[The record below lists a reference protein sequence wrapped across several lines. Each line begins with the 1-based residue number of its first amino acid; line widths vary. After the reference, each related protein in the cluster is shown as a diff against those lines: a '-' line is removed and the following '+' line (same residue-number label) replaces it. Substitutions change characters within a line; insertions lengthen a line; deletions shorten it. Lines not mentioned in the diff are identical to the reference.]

1 MSASPAH
8 LSWMKDS
15 TARLSQELVSKYGD
29 TQRHRIARGLSQ
41 LAEFWRAQDGDSA
54 AFEELVRA
62 NFAGDQATLDT
73 MFNRFEGLL
82 EQINGHMHE
91 INRAFREQADLDR
104 GPILGFDEIFAG
116 YDPSAHVVDDFFSN
130 KLAFVALLNFPLC
143 TLDEYLTEGPQW
155 TRRQWAE
162 ARLAETFSKRIPADV
177 NLAMAQAFAEAQQ
190 YISQYNI
197 WMYHLVDSRGQR
209 LFAPKLRLLSHWNLR
224 DEIKA
229 DYSDQQNGLAK
240 QRTIEQ
246 VMDRIVTQTIPQMVV
261 NNPSVD
267 WNPFANEVKP
277 AAERDGEASPRAEGT
292 LSNAPE
298 PSTRYRMLLRTFQAS
313 KQADPYSPAA
323 PTMIDRRFNEDRQI
337 PEKRVQEML
346 VQVLSSPLVPKV
358 AKLIQSRLGRP
369 LEPFDI
375 WYDGFLPRG
384 AYPQAELDA
393 IVSRR
398 YPTAEAYQKD
408 IPNILVKLGF
418 SPEKAKYVANNIVV
432 EPARGSGHAWGA
444 EMRSEK
450 AHLRTRVEKTGMNYK
465 GFNIAIHEMGHNV
478 EQTFSLNEIDHT
490 LLHGVPNNAFTEA
503 LAMLLQG
510 HDLEVLGL
518 SAPDEKS
525 EAFRILND
533 FWNTYEISGVAL
545 VDMAVWH
552 WMYAHPEATADQ
564 LRDATVQIARDTW
577 NRYYAPVLGK
587 KDVALLGIYSH
598 MIDYLLYLPDYP
610 IGHLIGFQIEEQM
623 RKAGKVGDEFERMAK
638 EGRVTPDMWMINATG
653 KPVGAEALLAATERS
668 LARVQEK

>member
-267 WNPFANEVKP
+267 WNPFANQVKP
-277 AAERDGEASPRAEGT
+277 AAERDR
-292 LSNAPE
+292 
-298 PSTRYRMLLRTFQAS
+298 
-313 KQADPYSPAA
+313 K
-323 PTMIDRRFNEDRQI
+323 
-337 PEKRVQEML
+337 
-346 VQVLSSPLVPKV
+346 
-358 AKLIQSRLGRP
+358 SR
-369 LEPFDI
+369 
-375 WYDGFLPRG
+375 
-384 AYPQAELDA
+384 
-393 IVSRR
+393 
-398 YPTAEAYQKD
+398 
-408 IPNILVKLGF
+408 
-418 SPEKAKYVANNIVV
+418 
-432 EPARGSGHAWGA
+432 
-444 EMRSEK
+444 
-450 AHLRTRVEKTGMNYK
+450 
-465 GFNIAIHEMGHNV
+465 
-478 EQTFSLNEIDHT
+478 
-490 LLHGVPNNAFTEA
+490 
-503 LAMLLQG
+503 
-510 HDLEVLGL
+510 
-518 SAPDEKS
+518 
-525 EAFRILND
+525 
-533 FWNTYEISGVAL
+533 
-545 VDMAVWH
+545 
-552 WMYAHPEATADQ
+552 
-564 LRDATVQIARDTW
+564 
-577 NRYYAPVLGK
+577 
-587 KDVALLGIYSH
+587 
-598 MIDYLLYLPDYP
+598 
-610 IGHLIGFQIEEQM
+610 
-623 RKAGKVGDEFERMAK
+623 
-638 EGRVTPDMWMINATG
+638 RVTP
-653 KPVGAEALLAATERS
+653 KSVGLFS
-668 LARVQEK
+668 L